1 MHEMSLVQ
9 SLLRQV
15 KRIAAEHE
23 SHRVLEIRV
32 EAGPLS
38 GVEALLVH
46 EAYQRLQRAPL
57 ADDPQSTVDLSDAQ
71 LLIEDVPLSA
81 CCNGCGMEFNI
92 AHFAFVCPACGAVSL
107 RMIRGDTFRLLTV
120 TLADVVESA
129 EVDA

>member
-15 KRIAAEHE
+15 KNIAAVHE
-23 SHRVLEIRV
+23 SRRVLEIRV

-38 GVEALLVH
+38 GVEPLLVH

-71 LLIEDVPLSA
+71 LVIEDVPLSA
-81 CCNGCGMEFNI
+81 CCNQCGMEFPI
-92 AHFAFVCPACGAVSL
+92 AHFEFVCPACGAVSL
-107 RMIRGDTFRLLTV
+107 RTIRGDAFRLLTV
-120 TLADVVESA
+120 TLADDLEGE
-129 EVDA
+129 EVKA